1 MAQIQEKSTPV
12 KGGRR
17 RAKKFAS
24 HLDMTPMVD
33 LACLLLTFFMLTTT
47 FTKLQ
52 NMEISMPVPHATGTA
67 VAGKNALTLILG
79 ENNRLYYYF
88 GFAGDEPDVSETD
101 FSTTGIRQV
110 LLSEQVKSNRS
121 LVVLIKATETSR
133 YKNLVDVLDEMKI
146 TDTKKYALV
155 EIREEDKKLLQRKL
169 VAALPDK

>member
-17 RAKKFAS
+17 RANKIAT

-47 FTKLQ
+47 FLKLQ
-52 NMEISMPVPHATGTA
+52 TMEINMPVPHTTGTA
-67 VAGKNALTLILG
+67 IAGKNALTLILG
-79 ENNRLYYYF
+79 ENDRLYYYF
-88 GFAGDEPDVSETD
+88 GFAGDEPGVSETD
-101 FSTTGIRQV
+101 FSSTGIRQV
-110 LLSEQVKSNRS
+110 LLSEQVRSNRS

-133 YKNLVDVLDEMKI
+133 YKNLVDVLDELKL

-155 EIREEDKKLLQRKL
+155 AIQEEDKELLKRKP